1 VVGEETVHLVLAHL
15 SETNNDP
22 VLARATVETAL
33 VDAGRTRVSLS
44 TARQDR
50 PAAAVRL

>member
-1 VVGEETVHLVLAHL
+1 MLAHL

-33 VDAGRTRVSLS
+33 LEAGRKRVSLT